1 MSEPRPDTRR
11 LVELSHPIRAGMVT
25 LPGLPGP
32 EISLHLTREASTA
45 TYAEGTTF
53 EIGRI
58 SMVANTGTYVDA
70 PLHRFAEGD
79 DLAGLPL
86 EKLADLEAVVVRVA
100 GSDVRAIDVETL
112 LAHDVRGKAV
122 LLHTG
127 DAARFGTPEYV
138 VDPAYLT
145 RAGADWLVAQGA
157 ALVGI
162 DAANIDD
169 MTDGQRPAHT
179 QLLAAG
185 IPIVEHLRGLEQ
197 LPPLGARFT
206 AAPPL
211 VEDFGTFPVRAFASV
226 PGLALGA
233 RARVERRVAR
243 LGGEALGVL
252 LDLAGRLL
260 RRDVVAEVR
269 GRGVAGAVGAVL
281 TRTRR
286 PGALAADSHA
296 TRGGV
301 GAARV
306 GL

>member
-1 MSEPRPDTRR
+1 MPRR

-32 EISLHLTREASTA
+32 EISLHLTREASKA
-45 TYAEGTTF
+45 NYADGTTF

-58 SMVANTGTYVDA
+58 SMVANTGTYVDS
-70 PLHRFAEGD
+70 PIHRFADGA
-79 DLAGLPL
+79 DLSGMPL
-86 EKLADLEAVVVRVA
+86 EKLADLDAVVVRVA

-112 LAHDVRGKAV
+112 LAYDVRGKAV

-127 DAARFGTPEYV
+127 DAERFGTPDYV

-145 RAGADWLVAQGA
+145 RAGADWLVAEGA

-169 MTDGQRPAHT
+169 MTDGERPAHT

-206 AAPPL
+206 AVPPL

-226 PGLALGA
+226 PAAELSELGP
-233 RARVERRVAR
+233 
-243 LGGEALGVL
+243 LQ
-252 LDLAGRLL
+252 
-260 RRDVVAEVR
+260 
-269 GRGVAGAVGAVL
+269 
-281 TRTRR
+281 
-286 PGALAADSHA
+286 AADSDKS
-296 TRGGV
+296 V
-301 GAARV
+301 GSRASRVRDRADDRAAVARR
-306 GL
+306 

>member
-1 MSEPRPDTRR
+1 MTQHR
-11 LVELSHPIRAGMVT
+11 LIELSHPIRAGMVT

-32 EISLHLTREASTA
+32 EISLHLSREASTKS
-45 TYAEGTTF
+45 YAEGTTF

-58 SMVANTGTYVDA
+58 SMVANTGTYLDA
-70 PLHRFAEGD
+70 PLHRFADGH
-79 DLAGLPL
+79 DLSQLPL
-86 EKLADLEAVVVRVA
+86 ETLADLETVVVRVA
-100 GSDVRAIDVETL
+100 GSAVRAIDVETL
-112 LAHDVRGKAV
+112 VSHELSPDDVRGRAV

-197 LPPLGARFT
+197 LPPRGARFT
-206 AAPPL
+206 AVPPL
-211 VEDFGTFPVRAFASV
+211 VEGFGTFPVRAFAAV
-226 PGLALGA
+226 P
-233 RARVERRVAR
+233 
-243 LGGEALGVL
+243 
-252 LDLAGRLL
+252 
-260 RRDVVAEVR
+260 
-269 GRGVAGAVGAVL
+269 
-281 TRTRR
+281 
-286 PGALAADSHA
+286 S
-296 TRGGV
+296 
-301 GAARV
+301 
-306 GL
+306 

>member
-1 MSEPRPDTRR
+1 
-11 LVELSHPIRAGMVT
+11 MVT

-32 EISLHLTREASTA
+32 EISLHLTREASKA

-138 VDPAYLT
+138 VDPSCLT

-169 MTDGQRPAHT
+169 MTDGQRPAAHA
-179 QLLAAG
+179 AAG
-185 IPIVEHLRGLEQ
+185 GRDPDR
-197 LPPLGARFT
+197 R
-206 AAPPL
+206 AP
-211 VEDFGTFPVRAFASV
+211 A
-226 PGLALGA
+226 
-233 RARVERRVAR
+233 
-243 LGGEALGVL
+243 
-252 LDLAGRLL
+252 
-260 RRDVVAEVR
+260 
-269 GRGVAGAVGAVL
+269 
-281 TRTRR
+281 R
-286 PGALAADSHA
+286 PGAAA
-296 TRGGV
+296 TRRGPLHRRAPAGR
-301 GAARV
+301 GLRHLPRARLRLGPRPAAARNPSAGRASGSPPWGRCPRRSPRPGRAPAPAGRRRRGPRGEV
-306 GL
+306 SRVPSVPC